1 MTDKLPAIPA
11 ERTPPTREQ
20 HKKGTTTVIPQMIN
34 EALDSIR
41 YGYATGWANLHA
53 VAERVGVLA
62 YEGRLTDADRDRIHD
77 HLRQVWRGLYHLY
90 QESCDQLAIE
100 GGIHSDE
107 QDRIYSDGSP
117 VYSGVRPAE
126 HFPSPI
132 GPVYCGDVGPVD
144 ELELGAEVIV
154 ALPPHLRV

>member
-1 MTDKLPAIPA
+1 MLPQ
-11 ERTPPTREQ
+11 E
-20 HKKGTTTVIPQMIN
+20 IN
-34 EALDSIR
+34 EALDSFR
-41 YGYATGWANLHA
+41 YGYATGWAHLRA
-53 VAERVGVLA
+53 VADRVGMLA

-90 QESCDQLAIE
+90 QESCDQIAIE
-100 GGIHSDE
+100 GGIHYDE

-117 VYSGVRPAE
+117 VYSGVRLPE
-126 HFPSPI
+126 HFPSPK

-154 ALPPHLRV
+154 ALPPHLRVSADR